1 MDETDMMTITIKEE
15 IETAVK
21 HHLML
26 QRIKDI
32 ISSNAL
38 ELFTTISDSK
48 SPEIVDRIGTTT
60 KSILKD
66 NIWLKTH
73 DENIAAKTTAFEK
86 QIIQEMVSHITHSFT
101 IQRIIDGY
109 SKTACLQHAAV
120 ATNNFLEVIGKEDKT
135 EKEKQKRITEVVQN
149 HLFAKAAK
157 MAVEATTEEKE

>member
-1 MDETDMMTITIKEE
+1 MMTITIKEE

-73 DENIAAKTTAFEK
+73 DENIAAKTTAFEN
-86 QIIQEMVSHITHSFT
+86 QNIQEMVSQTVHSYT
-101 IQRIIDGY
+101 TQRIIDGY
-109 SKTACLQHAAV
+109 SKTSCFRHTAA
-120 ATNNFLEVIGKEDKT
+120 ATKEFAEVISEEDES
-135 EKEKQKRITEVVQN
+135 EKEK
-149 HLFAKAAK
+149 
-157 MAVEATTEEKE
+157 